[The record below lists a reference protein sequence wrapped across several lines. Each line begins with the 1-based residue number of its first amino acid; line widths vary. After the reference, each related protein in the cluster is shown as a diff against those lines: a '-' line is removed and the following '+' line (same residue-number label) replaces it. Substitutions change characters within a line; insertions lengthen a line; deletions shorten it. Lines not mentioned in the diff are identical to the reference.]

1 MSDDGL
7 DGGITTEDI
16 APQVPLVD
24 DNVEELGL
32 VETISDEHLREYA
45 QGKGYQSVDD
55 VLKSQRDAEIELR
68 RLQSEIDQVRQQMA
82 QEPEYEQVGEAE
94 SGPMPDFNELVNI
107 FGGNESAAV
116 DFIVQQRLQEQLQQ
130 IVPAIDQYLEER
142 VGPIEQ
148 QSTQQALDRTAD
160 EIAATFPE
168 YESLA
173 PEAIRLIND
182 HPDRFQGTEGMWSAF
197 GMAQAQLQRERS
209 VRQATEAQ
217 AHTIDFSARTQ
228 QAARTQADQI
238 VEAIRG
244 TSPRFDDG
252 IG

>member
-1 MSDDGL
+1 VADDGL
-7 DGGITTEDI
+7 DGGMTTDI
-16 APQVPLVD
+16 EPQVPMID
-24 DNVEELGL
+24 ESVEEPTL
-32 VETISDEHLREYA
+32 VETISDDHLREYA

-82 QEPEYEQVGEAE
+82 YEPDDDQTPQME

-116 DFIVQQRLQEQLQQ
+116 DFIVQQRLQEQMQQ

-142 VGPIEQ
+142 VGPIESQ
-148 QSTQQALDRTAD
+148 ATQQALDRTAD
-160 EIAATFPE
+160 EIAATFGD
-168 YESLA
+168 YEALA
-173 PEAIRLIND
+173 PEAIRLINEY
-182 HPDRFQGTEGMWSAF
+182 PDRFQGTEGMWSAF
-197 GMAQAQLQRERS
+197 GLAQAQRQREQS

-228 QAARTQADQI
+228 QAARSQADQI